1 LSGGGKLSGEDRAL
15 WNRVLR
21 SVKPMRPLK
30 PGALEPEDDALP
42 AATELPKTSKPPRT
56 DTPPKP
62 GPEKKRA
69 KGPPAAVRPTAPSY
83 SPPVSAPRAGSAK
96 PGLAGLEARERRR
109 LSRGQAEIDERI
121 DLHGMRQATAFH
133 TLISFLRQAQQRRS
147 GTVLVITGKGSS
159 GGGRDDSDRQDGERG
174 VLRRL
179 VPQWLSRGEFRD
191 LVIGFE
197 PASRRHGGDGAL
209 YVRIR
214 RRSGSQR
221 F

>member
-1 LSGGGKLSGEDRAL
+1 
-15 WNRVLR
+15 
-21 SVKPMRPLK
+21 PLK
-30 PGALEPEDDALP
+30 PGALDPEDALP
-42 AATELPKTSKPPRT
+42 AAAELPKRSKPPRT
-56 DTPPKP
+56 DAPPKP
-62 GPEKKRA
+62 RPEKKRA

-83 SPPVSAPRAGSAK
+83 SPPVSVPGGGSAK
-96 PGLAGLEARERRR
+96 PGLAGLEPRKRRR

-133 TLISFLRQAQQRRS
+133 TLIGFLRQAQQRRS

-159 GGGRDDSDRQDGERG
+159 GGKHGRDDSARQDGERG

-214 RRSGSQR
+214 RRSGSER
-221 F
+221 L